1 MTFEETTAYYKN
13 AVDEKLKEYMRSPSC
28 PQDRLIQAMD
38 YSLNG
43 GGKRI
48 RAILTLQFAVL
59 CGGNEKA
66 AMPAA
71 CAIEMMHAFSLIHD
85 DLPCMDDDDMRRG
98 RPSCHKAFDEATAL
112 LAGDAL
118 ELYPFVLLSD
128 SVKCGVSPEN
138 VVKMIRTLALY
149 AGHEG
154 MTGGQEIDTFPSA
167 EPMNAET
174 ILKMYELKT
183 SRLLQAAAAMGCLS
197 AGADEKTV
205 QTAEKYALKLGLAFQ
220 IVDDILDICGD
231 ESVLGKPVGSDAR
244 QGKRT
249 YAETVGVEQA
259 RLDAKRLTDEA
270 LEQLKR
276 FNGSDYL
283 RQLTF
288 SLLNRNK

>member
-1 MTFEETTAYYKN
+1 M
-13 AVDEKLKEYMRSPSC
+13 
-28 PQDRLIQAMD
+28 
-38 YSLNG
+38 
-43 GGKRI
+43 
-48 RAILTLQFAVL
+48 
-59 CGGNEKA
+59 
-66 AMPAA
+66 
-71 CAIEMMHAFSLIHD
+71 
-85 DLPCMDDDDMRRG
+85 
-98 RPSCHKAFDEATAL
+98 
-112 LAGDAL
+112 
-118 ELYPFVLLSD
+118 
-128 SVKCGVSPEN
+128 
-138 VVKMIRTLALY
+138 
-149 AGHEG
+149 
-154 MTGGQEIDTFPSA
+154 
-167 EPMNAET
+167 
-174 ILKMYELKT
+174 
-183 SRLLQAAAAMGCLS
+183 
-197 AGADEKTV
+197 

>member
-13 AVDEKLKEYMRSPSC
+13 AVDKRLKEYMQLPSC

-48 RAILTLQFAVL
+48 RAILTLQFALL

-98 RPSCHKAFDEATAL
+98 HPSCHKAFDEATAL

-138 VVKMIRTLALY
+138 AVKMVRTLALY

-154 MTGGQEIDTFPSA
+154 MTGGQEIDTFPST
-167 EPMNAET
+167 EPMNANA

-197 AGADEKTV
+197 AGADEKIV
-205 QTAEKYALKLGLAFQ
+205 QTAEMYALKLGLAFQ

-249 YAETVGVEQA
+249 YAETVGLEQA

-276 FNGSDYL
+276 FNGIDYL
-283 RQLTF
+283 RQLTL